1 MYDYRQRAVG
11 CKNTLLLIL
20 EEEPLSD
27 DMSPGGSFFCC
38 IDIVSIRK
46 EGVPCNEDSW
56 YA

>member
-11 CKNTLLLIL
+11 CENTLLLML

-27 DMSPGGSFFCC
+27 DMSPGGSFFCS
-38 IDIVSIRK
+38 IEIVSKRK
-46 EGVPCNEDSW
+46 GGVPCNEDSW